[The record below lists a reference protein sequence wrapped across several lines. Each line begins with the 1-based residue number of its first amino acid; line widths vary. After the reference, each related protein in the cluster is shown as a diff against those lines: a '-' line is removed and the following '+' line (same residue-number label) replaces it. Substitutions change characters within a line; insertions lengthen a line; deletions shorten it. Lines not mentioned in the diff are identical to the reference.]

1 MPASNSLNLSG
12 NRFAVA
18 YRLSCPPEDAWTR
31 AQDICFEQTVEFPAE
46 LLPPGEIRDHLVGR
60 VESLEELEPGQVE
73 VLVSYAVETV
83 GAELTQLLN
92 VVFGNISLKPGIRLE
107 RLELPDSLLQRYQ
120 GPRFGRQGL
129 RALLG
134 ASGRPLLATALKPM
148 GLSPREL
155 ADQAYEFALGGI
167 DIIKDDHGL
176 TDQPFAPFRERVE
189 RCAEAVCRANR
200 ETGGRS
206 IYVANVTAP
215 EEEVLER
222 ALLAKGAGAGGLL
235 VCPGLTGFDT
245 MRRLAEDDRIAL
257 SVISHP
263 AFLGSWVTSPTTGI
277 SHYALFGQIMRL
289 AGADAVIYP
298 NWGGRFSFS
307 RDECRQIAEG
317 CEAPM
322 ADLKPSFP
330 TPAGGMSPERVP
342 EMLAFYGQDAIFLM
356 GGGLHRDGPDLARN
370 SRRLLDLLL
379 QYR

>member
-1 MPASNSLNLSG
+1 MPAKSSLNLSG

-18 YRLSCPPEDAWTR
+18 YRLSDSLEAAWAR
-31 AQDICFEQTVEFPAE
+31 AQDICFEQTVEFPEE
-46 LLPPGEIRDHLVGR
+46 LLPAGEIRDHLVGR
-60 VESLEELEPGQVE
+60 VEALEELEPGQVE
-73 VLVSYAVETV
+73 VVVSYAVEIV
-83 GAELTQLLN
+83 GADLTQLLN
-92 VVFGNISLKPGIRLE
+92 VVFGNISLKPGVRLE
-107 RLELPDSLLQRYQ
+107 RLELPESLLQRYR
-120 GPRFGRQGL
+120 GPRFGREGL
-129 RALLG
+129 RDWLG
-134 ASGRPLLATALKPM
+134 ASGRPLLATALKPV
-148 GLSPREL
+148 GLTSHEL
-155 ADQAYEFALGGI
+155 AEQAYQFALGGI

-189 RCAEAVCRANR
+189 RCAEAVRRANR

-215 EEEVLER
+215 GEEALER
-222 ALLAKGAGAGGLL
+222 ALLAKAAGAGGLL

-257 SVISHP
+257 PVMSHP
-263 AFLGSWVTSPTTGI
+263 AFLGSWVTSPTSGI
-277 SHYALFGQIMRL
+277 SHHALFGQIMRL

-322 ADLKPSFP
+322 GHLKPAFP
-330 TPAGGMSPERVP
+330 TPAGGMTPERIP
-342 EMLAFYGQDAIFLM
+342 EMSVFYGQDAIFLI
-356 GGGLHRDGPDLARN
+356 GGGLHRDGPDLAQN
-370 SRRLLDLLL
+370 SRRLVDLLL